1 MTDSGQRLVRA
12 FSHIWRA
19 ALISTALAATSL
31 VAPRSVQ
38 AQSTTEIV
46 RGRVLS
52 PENQPLPDVE
62 VLVTGLATRNSQRT
76 RTDGRG
82 NFTVLFANAEA
93 DYLIAVRKIGFVSTM
108 ARASRTGVSNV
119 LSIDIAMQS
128 AARMLDTVQVT
139 AGDTTG
145 RRSIG
150 EESSGNL
157 AEALFLTDPRNLMQ
171 LLLSIPGIVG
181 DTALSAL
188 GVSSTMTLDGATFS
202 GRELPP
208 DALSSARGITS
219 SADPAKGGFSG
230 GNVAATLKG
239 GTDIFAATVR
249 GNMTDPSAMA
259 WNDPSWTRPLQ
270 RTLDMS
276 GTVNGPIVK
285 GKARYNVS
293 WRGGERST
301 PWFSLLA
308 PQGAVLS
315 QQGIQLDSVAAVTSA
330 MIANGIPT
338 YNPGIPRS
346 LVNRSISMSG
356 VVDWAP
362 GPTTSLRLSYNTNWQ
377 DGVGDATSM
386 TAFPTRA
393 NQTGFTANNLNL
405 KVSGYVRG
413 LLNEVTTSFN
423 EYHDHS
429 NPYLELPTASVRV
442 GTAFDDGRT
451 GFTNLQFGGGQG
463 EYFERTERSEIIDE
477 LSWLPKDGSHK
488 VKIGGRISFDR
499 STYFFFPESPLL
511 GRYVYQSVADL
522 AANRPASYERTLATA
537 PRRTQAQ
544 NNSLWIG
551 DEWMKSKALQ
561 IQTGL
566 RFDFANPLTRPLYN
580 PKADS
585 VFGIHTDRI
594 PDFVGISPRL
604 GFSWS
609 SAQRLGKGTAGGSS
623 SLGGMSAQMIAGMPF
638 EVIQS
643 LLEMERSGGS
653 TLPGIGINGSL
664 GAYRGGTST
673 GQIAEYVESS
683 GMGTRVLLSC
693 VGDAVPTPNWRTMT
707 EGPSTCASG
716 GGGTTYGI
724 SSPLVRTFDPEY
736 RPTTSWRASLSV
748 DGIRVPG
755 KWILRLNGSANMN
768 LNNQSNLDLNL
779 NRTPK
784 FLLASEGNR
793 PVYVA
798 ASAIFPSTGSS
809 SQAASRISP
818 EFTTVQKTVSD
829 LRSYNTQLQATVVP
843 PRPLFREKVNVQF
856 SYTLAKNANEQRGNT
871 RVGITGD
878 PWVKEWVRNT
888 NPLHAFRA
896 NVNGRIWWLNAGI
909 SAQLMSGIPFA
920 PRVAGDVNGDGDTG
934 NDRAF
939 IPDPATTADTS
950 LARQMNDLLATAPSA
965 ARKCL
970 TSQLGRMAGANTCSM
985 PWQFRLDLN
994 ASLSPPS
1001 SWPYSDR
1008 LRVTFNTMNAS
1019 GGLVRLLGLQNTP
1032 LGQSTLST
1040 SPITTLLYVTGF
1052 DPAKQS
1058 YKYRVNQTFGQATNY
1073 GSLRQRFAPLQMQV
1087 GMEYKFGGP
1096 VLNPLSRQMGFRE
1109 QPGKD
1114 PLSDAQ
1120 RIAAINRLK
1129 KDPAAPMIR
1138 LKDSLALAGPQS
1150 SQLSGLSKEYN
1161 ARADT
1166 ALRRLSDWVRG
1177 KGRRIFDA
1185 DLSPYLSEAR
1195 AGLAKLNSEY
1205 DKKVKAV
1212 LTADQLTLFGA
1223 MTGAQAAAPLREKP

>member
-1 MTDSGQRLVRA
+1 MTVFGQRLACV
-12 FSHIWRA
+12 
-19 ALISTALAATSL
+19 LLLLAPL
-31 VAPRSVQ
+31 VAP

-46 RGRVLS
+46 RGKVVTAES
-52 PENQPLPDVE
+52 QPLGDVE

-76 RTDGRG
+76 RTDARG
-82 NFTVLFANAEA
+82 NFTVLFANAES
-93 DYLIAVRKIGFVSTM
+93 DYLIAVRKIGFMSTM

-119 LSIDIAMQS
+119 LSIDIQMS
-128 AARMLDTVQVT
+128 TAARVLDTVQVV
-139 AGDTTG
+139 AGDSAAA
-145 RRSIG
+145 RAIG
-150 EESSGNL
+150 EESSSSL

-171 LLLSIPGIVG
+171 LLLSIPGITG
-181 DTALSAL
+181 DTVLSAL
-188 GVSSTMTLDGATFS
+188 GATSTMTLDGATFS

-208 DALSSARGITS
+208 DAISSARGISNT
-219 SADPAKGGFSG
+219 ADPAKGGFSG
-230 GNVAATLKG
+230 GNVSATLKG

-249 GNMTDPSAMA
+249 GSMTDPSSMA
-259 WNDPSWTRPLQ
+259 WNDPSWTRPLT
-270 RTLDMS
+270 RTMDGS

-293 WRGGERST
+293 WRASDRAT

-308 PQGAVLS
+308 PRGEVLAQS
-315 QQGIQLDSVAAVTSA
+315 GIGLDTVAAVTNA
-330 MIANGIPT
+330 MLANGIPT
-338 YNPGIPRS
+338 YSPLIPRS
-346 LVNRSISMSG
+346 LSNQNLSMSG

-362 GPTTSLRLSYNTNWQ
+362 GPTTSLRFSYNTNWQ
-377 DGVGDATSM
+377 EGVSDNTSM
-386 TAFPTRA
+386 TSFPTRA
-393 NQTGFTANNLNL
+393 NQTGFTAHNLNL
-405 KVSGYVRG
+405 KLSGYVKG

-423 EYHDHS
+423 KFGDHS
-429 NPYLELPTASVRV
+429 DPYLNLPGASVRV

-451 GFTNLQFGGGQG
+451 GFSNLSFGGGQG
-463 EYFERTERSEIIDE
+463 QYFERTERSEIIDE

-488 VKIGGRISFDR
+488 VKIGGRLAFDR

-511 GRYVYQSVADL
+511 GRYTYLTIADL
-522 AANRPASYERTLATA
+522 AANKPATYERTLAHS
-537 PRRTQAQ
+537 PRRTSAR
-544 NNSLWIG
+544 NNALWIG

-585 VFGIHTDRI
+585 IFGIRTDQI
-594 PDFVGISPRL
+594 PNDIGMSPRV

-609 SAQRLGKGTAGGSS
+609 SKARLGKGTAGGAS
-623 SLGGMSAQMIAGMPF
+623 SLGGMSAQAIAGMPF

-664 GAYRGGTST
+664 GAYRGATST
-673 GQIAEYVESS
+673 GQIAEYIESS
-683 GMGTRVLLSC
+683 GMGTRVVLSC
-693 VGDAVPTPNWRTMT
+693 AGDAVPIPDWRNMS
-707 EGPSTCASG
+707 EGPSTCADGSAAS
-716 GGGTTYGI
+716 TYSI
-724 SSPLVRTFDPEY
+724 ASPVVRVFDKDYQPQ
-736 RPTTSWRASLSV
+736 TSWRASVSV

-755 KWILRLNGSANMN
+755 RWILRLNGSGSFNVN
-768 LNNQSNLDLNL
+768 GQSQIDLNL
-779 NRTPK
+779 DPTPK
-784 FLLASEGNR
+784 FHLANEGNR

-798 ASAIFPSTGSS
+798 PSSIFPATGSN
-809 SQAASRISP
+809 SQAASRRSP
-818 EFTTVQKTVSD
+818 AFATVHKAVSD
-829 LRSYNTQLQATVVP
+829 IHSYNAQLQATIVP
-843 PRPLFREKVNVQF
+843 PRPLFRERVNVQV
-856 SYTLAKNANEQRGNT
+856 SYTLNRGANETRGNS
-871 RVGITGD
+871 RVGITGN
-878 PWVKEWVRNT
+878 PFEKEWVRSAQ
-888 NPLHAFRA
+888 PLQTLRA
-896 NVNGRIWWLNAGI
+896 NINGRIWWLNAGI
-909 SAQLMSGIPFA
+909 STSLISGVPFT
-920 PRVAGDVNGDGDTG
+920 PRVIGDINGDGDSG

-939 IPDPATTADTS
+939 IPNPATTADTS
-950 LARQMNDLLATAPSA
+950 LARQMNELLAAAPSA

-970 TSQLGRMAGANTCSM
+970 TSQLGRMAGASNCAM
-985 PWQFRLDLN
+985 PWQFRMDVN

-1019 GGLVRLLGLQNTP
+1019 GGLVRLLGLQSTP

-1040 SPITTLLYVTGF
+1040 SPINTLLYVTGF
-1052 DPAKQS
+1052 DPATQS
-1058 YKYRVNQTFGQATNY
+1058 YKYRVNQTFGQAQNY

-1109 QPGKD
+1109 QPGKT
-1114 PLSDAQ
+1114 PLTDAQ
-1120 RIAAINRLK
+1120 RLGAINRLK

-1138 LKDSLALAGPQS
+1138 LKDSLGLASPQA
-1150 SQLSGLSKEYN
+1150 SQLSDLSREYN

-1166 ALRRLSDWVRG
+1166 ALHRLSDWVRG

-1185 DLSPYLSEAR
+1185 DLNPYLSQAR
-1195 AGLAKLNSEY
+1195 SGLAKLNSEY

-1223 MTGAQAAAPLREKP
+1223 MTGSQAAAPVRERP